1 MVTMKRGCLSILL
14 GVLTV
19 GLGIVMAQIGG
30 WGPCG
35 PASGLS
41 VVGGWLTGTMLC
53 YHLPLPPL
61 FALGLAV
68 VIWSSVFYLVLGVLV
83 RQDPGA

>member
-1 MVTMKRGCLSILL
+1 L
-14 GVLTV
+14 
-19 GLGIVMAQIGG
+19 
-30 WGPCG
+30 WNP
-35 PASGLS
+35 
-41 VVGGWLTGTMLC
+41 
-53 YHLPLPPL
+53 HLPPL